1 MLGAEVDHVDDNCRT
16 PLEYASSYIQWGST
30 TSQGFFRPQCCEML
44 LKLGANPNRLNP
56 EGLVPLNMAGPDAD
70 LIRVLLRHGADVNA
84 GTKGVLMSAVEAGD
98 VDTLKV
104 YLEHGADCNVADTS
118 EDSSYENRNWKSG
131 SISKRYPILKAAQ
144 PPSYSGWDS
153 ATAAKMIS
161 LLLKHGAKV
170 DLPISDDDTL
180 VHYLF
185 QRVPTSIL
193 RSFLDRPGIDVNTRD
208 QRGRTVFMAACESHV
223 EDEGCSSALFIPTE
237 EQNRLRAEY
246 IPAYMAL
253 ADSELYGDS
262 IDYLATD
269 NKGNNVIR
277 YLMSRWNEKVAAR
290 FLPITGVRALIL
302 QKDSAGFSPLHCA
315 LKSLKIKTCFQ
326 FIDEGNADLLEP
338 DPNGDS
344 ALHHLYRC
352 HYMSSHQNMYPLMKR
367 YVSIGGDINAR
378 NKTGETALHCLLA
391 NSNRSLRW
399 NETELDNNFDPFQF
413 FISHG
418 TNFQATK
425 NDGGTALHVV
435 AQRKISDSSYL
446 FHGSKDDEDT
456 NASLFRRLVDLGC
469 DPLQEDKNGR
479 TALDVAAAVGNV
491 EILKLYQR
499 KKT

>member
-1 MLGAEVDHVDDNCRT
+1 MLGAEVDCVDDNCRT
-16 PLEYASSYIQWGST
+16 PLEYASSYIQLGSST
-30 TSQGFFRPQCCEML
+30 NHGFFRPQCCEML
-44 LKLGANPNRLNP
+44 LELGANPNRLHP
-56 EGLVPLNMAGPDAD
+56 KGLVPLNMAGPDAD
-70 LIRVLLRHGADVNA
+70 LVRVLFRHGADVNA
-84 GTKGVLMSAVEAGD
+84 GTKGVLMSAVEASD
-98 VDTLKV
+98 VDTLKA
-104 YLEHGADCNVADTS
+104 YLEHGVDCNVADTS
-118 EDSSYENRNWKSG
+118 EDFWKLR
-131 SISKRYPILKAAQ
+131 SISKRYPILRAAQ
-144 PPSYSGWDS
+144 PPSYMGWDNV
-153 ATAAKMIS
+153 TAAKMIS

-180 VHYLF
+180 IHYLF

-193 RSFLDRPGIDVNTRD
+193 RPFLDWPGIDVNTRD
-208 QRGRTVFMAACESHV
+208 QSGRTVFLAACKSHV
-223 EDEGCSSALFIPTE
+223 EHEGCSSARYIPTE
-237 EQNRLRAEY
+237 EKNRLTAEY
-246 IPAYMAL
+246 IPSYMAL

-269 NKGNNVIR
+269 NEGNNMIR
-277 YLMSRWNEKVAAR
+277 YLVSRWNEKLAAR

-352 HYMSSHQNMYPLMKR
+352 RHISSHQDMYPLMER
-367 YVSIGGDINAR
+367 YLSIGGDINAR
-378 NKTGETALHCLLA
+378 NKTGETALHFFLA
-391 NSNRSLRW
+391 NSGRSPRW
-399 NETELDNNFDPFQF
+399 DETELDKNFDPFPF

-435 AQRKISDSSYL
+435 AQRKINDKSYL
-446 FHGSKDDEDT
+446 FDGSKEDEDT

-491 EILKLYQR
+491 GILK
-499 KKT
+499 T

>member
-1 MLGAEVDHVDDNCRT
+1 MLGAEVDCVDENGRT
-16 PLEYASSYIQWGST
+16 PLEYASFCIQLGST
-30 TSQGFFRPQCCEML
+30 TNQGFFRPQCCEML

-56 EGLVPLNMAGPDAD
+56 KGLVPLNMAGPDAD

-84 GTKGVLMSAVEAGD
+84 GTKGVVMSAVEAGD

-118 EDSSYENRNWKSG
+118 EDSSHDQSS
-131 SISKRYPILKAAQ
+131 SISKRYPILNAAQ
-144 PPSYSGWDS
+144 PPLFMGWDS

-170 DLPISDDDTL
+170 GLPISDDDTL
-180 VHYLF
+180 IHYLF

-193 RSFLDRPGIDVNTRD
+193 RPFLDRPGIDVNTRD
-208 QRGRTVFMAACESHV
+208 QSGRTVFMAACKSHV
-223 EDEGCSSALFIPTE
+223 EHEECSPARYIPAE
-237 EQNRLRAEY
+237 EKNLLIAEY

-269 NKGNNVIR
+269 NEGNNMIR
-277 YLMSRWNEKVAAR
+277 YLVSQWNEKLAAR
-290 FLPITGVRALIL
+290 FLPITGVRALIQ

-352 HYMSSHQNMYPLMKR
+352 RNISSQQDMYPLMER
-367 YVSIGGDINAR
+367 YLSIGGDINAR
-378 NKTGETALHCLLA
+378 SKTGETALHCFLA
-391 NSNRSLRW
+391 NSGRPPRW
-399 NETELDNNFDPFQF
+399 DETKLDINFDPFQF

-435 AQRKISDSSYL
+435 AQRRTTDRSDL
-446 FHGSKDDEDT
+446 FDGCKEDEDN

-491 EILKLYQR
+491 GILKLYQR